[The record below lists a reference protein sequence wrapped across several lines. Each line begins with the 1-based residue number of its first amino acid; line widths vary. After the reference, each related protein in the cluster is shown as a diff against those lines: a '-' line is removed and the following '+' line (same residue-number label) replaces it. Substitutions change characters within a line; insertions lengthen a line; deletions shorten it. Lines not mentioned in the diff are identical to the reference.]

1 MLLTV
6 TPRSRLRRAAEA
18 LLTPHPV
25 DRYLELVDPL
35 WSVGDIRAEVV
46 SAERRTADTV
56 TLTLR
61 PNRHWPGFVAGQHV
75 QLTVEIDGVRRTRS
89 YSMASSQHRAD
100 GRIELTVKAM
110 PDGTVSPFL
119 REHARP
125 GMVVHLSAPAG
136 DFTLPA
142 ERPARTLLVSGGSGV
157 TPVMAMLRTL
167 CDEGHDGEVV
177 FLHYAFT
184 EADVAYRAELAE
196 LSAAHPNVKVVL
208 AYTEQTEGGDHRG
221 LYPPEHLAT
230 AMPAY
235 ADAAIFL
242 CGPGPLM
249 DAVTA
254 HCDETGIL
262 EQLHTERF
270 TPPAFVPLDDAPQG
284 TIRFTSSGIAVA
296 NDGRTLL
303 EQAEAAGLTPASGC
317 RMGICRTCTRRK
329 DSGCVVDA
337 TSGVRS
343 GAGEEPVQICVS
355 VAAGDVAI
363 DL

>member
-6 TPRSRLRRAAEA
+6 TPRSRLQRAAQA

-35 WSVGDIRAEVV
+35 WTLADIRAEVV
-46 SAERRTADTV
+46 SVERRTADTV
-56 TLTLR
+56 TLLLR
-61 PNRHWPGFVAGQHV
+61 PNRHWPGFEAGQHV
-75 QLTVEIDGVRRTRS
+75 QLTVEVDGVRRTRS
-89 YSMASSQHRAD
+89 YSMACSQHRAD

-110 PDGTVSPFL
+110 PGGTVSPFL

-142 ERPARTLLVSGGSGV
+142 VRPDRTLLVSGGSGV
-157 TPVMAMLRTL
+157 TPVMSMLRTL
-167 CDEGHDGEVV
+167 CDEGHTGEIV

-184 EADVAYRAELAE
+184 EADVAYRAELDA
-196 LSAAHPNVKVVL
+196 LASAHPNVKVVL
-208 AYTEQTEGGDHRG
+208 AYTEQTEGGDLHG
-221 LYPPEHLAT
+221 LFAAAHLET
-230 AMPAY
+230 AMPSY
-235 ADAAIFL
+235 LDAEIYV

-254 HCDETGIL
+254 HCDAAGIL
-262 EQLHTERF
+262 DRLHTERF
-270 TPPAFVPLDDAPQG
+270 TPPPFVALPDAPEG
-284 TIRFTSSGIAVA
+284 TIRFTRSGVAVA

-303 EQAEAAGLTPASGC
+303 EQAEAAGLAPASGC

-329 DSGCVVDA
+329 DTGCVTDI

-343 GAGEEPVQICVS
+343 GDGEEPVQICVS
-355 VAAGDVAI
+355 VARGDVAI